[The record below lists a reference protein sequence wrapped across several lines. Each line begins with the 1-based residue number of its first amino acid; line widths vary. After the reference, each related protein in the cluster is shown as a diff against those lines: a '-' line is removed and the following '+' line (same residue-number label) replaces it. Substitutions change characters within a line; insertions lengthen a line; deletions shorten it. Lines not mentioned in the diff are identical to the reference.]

1 MFVDPGTAKRG
12 EHIVRTI
19 QTAKPRRELSKFV
32 QVYAQREMECG
43 GTLFSQPDSS
53 ALEQGIGF
61 NFDGQT
67 TLNRP
72 DGRSRVAPKAYIF
85 GGLTPPCGGQSFSG
99 HVRSFAV
106 FLKPLSFWPLF
117 RIPSSVLV
125 NKEYDAE
132 DLLGPGILDLWSKLE
147 ECRTFQER
155 IFAAERYLMPVASR
169 ALGRTLIARTAH
181 HMLDRNGAIRIG
193 EIAGHARLSVR
204 QYERR
209 FQEEVGLTPKTF
221 ARTTR
226 FQRAL
231 DAKRLFPQRTW
242 LSIAHEFGYFDQMH
256 MVRDFQILGG
266 DAPSNLLDQSGDIQ
280 PWSLAPHQVLELR

>member
-1 MFVDPGTAKRG
+1 
-12 EHIVRTI
+12 VRTI
-19 QTAKPRRELSKFV
+19 QTAKPRPELSKFV
-32 QVYAQREMECG
+32 QVYGHRDMDCTGA
-43 GTLFSQPDSS
+43 LFSQPDCS

-61 NFDGQT
+61 NFAGQT

-72 DGRSRVAPKAYIF
+72 DGRSRIAPKAYIF
-85 GGLTPPCGGQSFSG
+85 GGLTPPCGSQSFSG

-106 FLKPLSFWPLF
+106 FFKPLSFWPLF

-132 DLLGPGILDLWSKLE
+132 DLLGPGILDLWSKLA
-147 ECRTFQER
+147 ECKTFQER
-155 IFAAERYLMPVASR
+155 IFVAERYLMPVVSCAG
-169 ALGRTLIARTAH
+169 GRTLIARTAH
-181 HMLDRNGAIRIG
+181 HILDRNGAIRIG
-193 EIAGHARLSVR
+193 EIADHARLSVR

-209 FQEEVGLTPKTF
+209 FLEEVGFTPKTF
-221 ARTTR
+221 ARTRR

-231 DAKRLFPQRTW
+231 DAKRFFPQRTW

-266 DAPSNLLDQSGDIQ
+266 DVPSHLLDQSGDLQ
-280 PWSLAPHQVLELR
+280 PWSLPPLQVWS

>member
-1 MFVDPGTAKRG
+1 
-12 EHIVRTI
+12 VRTI
-19 QTAKPRRELSKFV
+19 QTAKPRPELSKFV
-32 QVYAQREMECG
+32 QIYAQREMECSDAPI
-43 GTLFSQPDSS
+43 SQPDSS
-53 ALEQGIGF
+53 ALEQGISF
-61 NFDGQT
+61 NFDGRT

-72 DGRSRVAPKAYIF
+72 DGRSRLAPRAYIF
-85 GGLTPPCGGQSFSG
+85 GGLTPPCGSQGFSG

-106 FLKPLSFWPLF
+106 FLKPLSFGPLF

-132 DLLGPGILDLWSKLE
+132 DLLGPEIVDLWSKLAG
-147 ECRTFQER
+147 CTTFQER

-169 ALGRTLIARTAH
+169 AGGCTLIVRTAH
-181 HMLDRNGAIRIG
+181 HMLDHNGAIRIG
-193 EIAGHARLSVR
+193 EIANHARLSVR

-209 FQEEVGLTPKTF
+209 FLEEVGLTPKTF
-221 ARTTR
+221 ARTRR

-231 DAKRLFPQRTW
+231 DAKRFFPQHTW

-266 DAPSNLLDQSGDIQ
+266 NAPSTLLDQSGDMQ
-280 PWSLAPHQVLELR
+280 PWSLAPHQAVELK

>member
-1 MFVDPGTAKRG
+1 M
-12 EHIVRTI
+12 RTI
-19 QTAKPRRELSKFV
+19 QTAKPRPELSKFV
-32 QVYAQREMECG
+32 QVYGHRELECTG
-43 GTLFSQPDSS
+43 VLFSRPDWS

-72 DGRSRVAPKAYIF
+72 NGRSRVAPKAYIF
-85 GGLTPPCGGQSFSG
+85 GSLTPPCGGQSFSG
-99 HVRSFAV
+99 HVQSFAV

-125 NKEYDAE
+125 NKDIDAE
-132 DLLGPGILDLWSKLE
+132 DLLGPEILDLWSKLA
-147 ECRTFQER
+147 ECKTFQER

-169 ALGRTLIARTAH
+169 ARGSTLIARTAH

-193 EIAGHARLSVR
+193 EIADHARLSVR

-209 FQEEVGLTPKTF
+209 FLEEVGLTPKTF
-221 ARTTR
+221 ARTRR
-226 FQRAL
+226 FQRAF
-231 DAKRLFPQRTW
+231 DAKRFFPQRTW

-266 DAPSNLLDQSGDIQ
+266 DAPSNLLDQSGDLQ
-280 PWSLAPHQVLELR
+280 PWSLPPVLELR

>member
-1 MFVDPGTAKRG
+1 M
-12 EHIVRTI
+12 RTI
-19 QTAKPRRELSKFV
+19 QTAKPRPELSKFV
-32 QVYAQREMECG
+32 QVYGHRELECTG
-43 GTLFSQPDSS
+43 APFSRPDWSN
-53 ALEQGIGF
+53 LEQGIAF

-72 DGRSRVAPKAYIF
+72 NGRSRVAPKAYIF
-85 GGLTPPCGGQSFSG
+85 GGSTPPCGGQSFSG
-99 HVRSFAV
+99 HVQSFAV

-125 NKEYDAE
+125 NKDIDAE
-132 DLLGPGILDLWSKLE
+132 DLLGPEILDLWSKMA

-155 IFAAERYLMPVASR
+155 IFAAERYLMPVVSR
-169 ALGRTLIARTAH
+169 ARGSTLIARTAH

-193 EIAGHARLSVR
+193 EIADHARLSVR

-209 FQEEVGLTPKTF
+209 FLEEVGLTPKTF
-221 ARTTR
+221 ARTRR

-231 DAKRLFPQRTW
+231 DAKRFFPQRTW

-266 DAPSNLLDQSGDIQ
+266 DAPSNLLDQSGDLQ
-280 PWSLAPHQVLELR
+280 PWSLPPVLELR

>member
-1 MFVDPGTAKRG
+1 
-12 EHIVRTI
+12 VRTI
-19 QTAKPRRELSKFV
+19 QTAKPRPELSDFV
-32 QVYAQREMECG
+32 QVYAQREMECAG
-43 GTLFSQPDSS
+43 ASFSQPDSS

-72 DGRSRVAPKAYIF
+72 DGRSRIAPKAYIF
-85 GGLTPPCGGQSFSG
+85 GGLTPPCGSQSFSG
-99 HVRSFAV
+99 HVRSFAF

-117 RIPSSVLV
+117 RIPSSVLM

-132 DLLGPGILDLWSKLE
+132 DLLGPEILDLWSQLA

-155 IFAAERYLMPVASR
+155 IFAAERYLIPAASR
-169 ALGRTLIARTAH
+169 AVGRTLIVRTAH
-181 HMLDRNGAIRIG
+181 HMLDRNGAVRIG
-193 EIAGHARLSVR
+193 EIADQARLSVR

-209 FQEEVGLTPKTF
+209 FLAEVGLTPKTF
-221 ARTTR
+221 ARTRR

-231 DAKRLFPQRTW
+231 DAKRLLPQHTW
-242 LSIAHEFGYFDQMH
+242 LSIAHEFGYSDQMH

-266 DAPSNLLDQSGDIQ
+266 DAPSSLLEQSGDMQ
-280 PWSLAPHQVLELR
+280 PWSLAPQQVLELR

>member
-1 MFVDPGTAKRG
+1 M
-12 EHIVRTI
+12 RTI
-19 QTAKPRRELSKFV
+19 QTAKPRPELSKFV
-32 QVYAQREMECG
+32 QVYAQREMECAG
-43 GTLFSQPDSS
+43 APFSQPDSS

-72 DGRSRVAPKAYIF
+72 DGRSRIAPKAYVF
-85 GGLTPPCGGQSFSG
+85 GGLTPPCGNQSFSG

-117 RIPSSVLV
+117 RIPSSVLM

-132 DLLGPGILDLWSKLE
+132 DLLGPGILDLWSKLA
-147 ECRTFQER
+147 ECETFQER
-155 IFAAERYLMPVASR
+155 IFLAERYLMPVASR
-169 ALGRTLIARTAH
+169 SGGRTLIARTAH

-193 EIAGHARLSVR
+193 EIADHARLSVR

-209 FQEEVGLTPKTF
+209 FLEEVGLTPKTF

-226 FQRAL
+226 FQGAL
-231 DAKRLFPQRTW
+231 DAKRLFPLRTW
-242 LSIAHEFGYFDQMH
+242 LSIAHELGYFDQMH

-266 DAPSNLLDQSGDIQ
+266 DAPSNFLDKSGDLQ
-280 PWSLAPHQVLELR
+280 PWSLAPLQVLEPR

>member
-1 MFVDPGTAKRG
+1 
-12 EHIVRTI
+12 VRTI
-19 QTAKPRRELSKFV
+19 QTAKPRPELSKFV
-32 QVYAQREMECG
+32 QVYGHREMEC
-43 GTLFSQPDSS
+43 TDAPFSQPDCS
-53 ALEQGIGF
+53 ALEQGIAF
-61 NFDGQT
+61 NFAGQT

-72 DGRSRVAPKAYIF
+72 DGRSRIAPKAYIF
-85 GGLTPPCGGQSFSG
+85 GGLTPPCGSQSFSG

-132 DLLGPGILDLWSKLE
+132 DLLGPGILDLWSKLA
-147 ECRTFQER
+147 ECKTFQER
-155 IFAAERYLMPVASR
+155 IFVAERYLMPVASCAR
-169 ALGRTLIARTAH
+169 GRTLIARTAH
-181 HMLDRNGAIRIG
+181 HILDRNGAIRIG
-193 EIAGHARLSVR
+193 EIADHARLSVR

-209 FQEEVGLTPKTF
+209 FLEEVGFTPKTF
-221 ARTTR
+221 ARTRR

-231 DAKRLFPQRTW
+231 DAKRFFPQRTW

-266 DAPSNLLDQSGDIQ
+266 DAPSNLLDQSGDLQ
-280 PWSLAPHQVLELR
+280 PWSLPPVLELR

>member
-1 MFVDPGTAKRG
+1 
-12 EHIVRTI
+12 VRTI
-19 QTAKPRRELSKFV
+19 QTAKPRPELSKFV
-32 QVYAQREMECG
+32 QVYGHRELECTG
-43 GTLFSQPDSS
+43 APFSRPDWSN
-53 ALEQGIGF
+53 LEQGIAF

-72 DGRSRVAPKAYIF
+72 NGRSRVAPKAYIF
-85 GGLTPPCGGQSFSG
+85 GAATSPCGGQSFSG
-99 HVRSFAV
+99 HVQSFAV

-125 NKEYDAE
+125 NKDIDAE
-132 DLLGPGILDLWSKLE
+132 DLLGPEILDLWSKLA

-155 IFAAERYLMPVASR
+155 IFAAERYLMPVVSR
-169 ALGRTLIARTAH
+169 ARGSTLIARTAH

-193 EIAGHARLSVR
+193 EIADHARLSVR

-209 FQEEVGLTPKTF
+209 FLEEVGLTPKTF
-221 ARTTR
+221 ARTRR

-231 DAKRLFPQRTW
+231 DAKRFFPQRTW

-266 DAPSNLLDQSGDIQ
+266 DAPSNLLDQSGDLQ
-280 PWSLAPHQVLELR
+280 PWSLPPVLELR

>member
-1 MFVDPGTAKRG
+1 M
-12 EHIVRTI
+12 RTI
-19 QTAKPRRELSKFV
+19 QTAKPRPELSKFV
-32 QVYAQREMECG
+32 QVYGHRDMDCTGA
-43 GTLFSQPDSS
+43 LFSQPDCS

-61 NFDGQT
+61 NFAGQT

-72 DGRSRVAPKAYIF
+72 DGRSRIAPKAYIF
-85 GGLTPPCGGQSFSG
+85 GGLTPPCGSQSFSG

-106 FLKPLSFWPLF
+106 FFKPLSFWPLF

-132 DLLGPGILDLWSKLE
+132 DLLGPGILDLWSKLA
-147 ECRTFQER
+147 ECKTFQER
-155 IFAAERYLMPVASR
+155 IFVAERYLMPVVSCAG
-169 ALGRTLIARTAH
+169 GRTLIARTAH
-181 HMLDRNGAIRIG
+181 HILDRNGAIRIG
-193 EIAGHARLSVR
+193 EIADHARLSVR

-209 FQEEVGLTPKTF
+209 FLEEVGFTPKTF
-221 ARTTR
+221 ARTRR

-231 DAKRLFPQRTW
+231 DAKRFFPQRTW

-266 DAPSNLLDQSGDIQ
+266 DVPSHLLDQSGDLQ
-280 PWSLAPHQVLELR
+280 PWSLPPLQVWS

>member
-1 MFVDPGTAKRG
+1 
-12 EHIVRTI
+12 VRTI
-19 QTAKPRRELSKFV
+19 QTAKPRPELSKFV
-32 QVYAQREMECG
+32 QVYAQREIECTG
-43 GTLFSQPDSS
+43 ALFSQPDSS
-53 ALEQGIGF
+53 ALEQGIAF

-67 TLNRP
+67 TLNRL
-72 DGRSRVAPKAYIF
+72 DRRSRVAPKAYIF
-85 GGLTPPCGGQSFSG
+85 GGLTPPCGSQSFSG

-106 FLKPLSFWPLF
+106 FFKPLSFWPLF
-117 RIPSSVLV
+117 RIPPSVLM

-132 DLLGPGILDLWSKLE
+132 DLLEPGILDLWSKLA

-169 ALGRTLIARTAH
+169 AAGRTLIARTAH
-181 HMLDRNGAIRIG
+181 EMLDRNGAIRIA
-193 EIAGHARLSVR
+193 EIADHARLSVR

-209 FQEEVGLTPKTF
+209 FLEEVGLTPKTF

-231 DAKRLFPQRTW
+231 DAKRFYPQRTW
-242 LSIAHEFGYFDQMH
+242 LTIAHEFGYFDQMH

-266 DAPSNLLDQSGDIQ
+266 DAPSSLLDQSGDIQ
-280 PWSLAPHQVLELR
+280 PWSLPPLQVVELR

>member
-1 MFVDPGTAKRG
+1 M
-12 EHIVRTI
+12 RTI
-19 QTAKPRRELSKFV
+19 QTATPRPELGNFV
-32 QVYAQREMECG
+32 QVYAQREMECTG
-43 GTLFSQPDSS
+43 ALFSQPDSS
-53 ALEQGIGF
+53 ALEQGIAF

-85 GGLTPPCGGQSFSG
+85 GGLTPPCGSQSFSG

-106 FLKPLSFWPLF
+106 FFKPLSLWPLF

-132 DLLGPGILDLWSKLE
+132 DLLGPGILDLWSKLA
-147 ECRTFQER
+147 ECRTFQEC
-155 IFAAERYLMPVASR
+155 ISAAERYLMPLASC
-169 ALGRTLIARTAH
+169 AVGRTLIARTAH
-181 HMLDRNGAIRIG
+181 HILDRNGAIRIG
-193 EIAGHARLSVR
+193 EIADHARLSVR

-209 FQEEVGLTPKTF
+209 FVEEVGFTPKTF
-221 ARTTR
+221 ARTRR

-231 DAKRLFPQRTW
+231 DAKRFFPQRAW

-256 MVRDFQILGG
+256 MVHDFQILGG
-266 DAPSNLLDQSGDIQ
+266 DAPSNLLDQGGDIQ
-280 PWSLAPHQVLELR
+280 PWSLPPLQVWS

>member
-1 MFVDPGTAKRG
+1 
-12 EHIVRTI
+12 VRTI
-19 QTAKPRRELSKFV
+19 QTAKPRPELSKFV
-32 QVYAQREMECG
+32 LVYGHRELECTG
-43 GTLFSQPDSS
+43 ALFSRPDWSN
-53 ALEQGIGF
+53 LEQGIAF

-85 GGLTPPCGGQSFSG
+85 GGSTPPCGGQSFSG
-99 HVRSFAV
+99 HVQSFAV

-125 NKEYDAE
+125 NKDIDAE
-132 DLLGPGILDLWSKLE
+132 DLLGPEILDLWSKLA

-155 IFAAERYLMPVASR
+155 IFAAERYLMPVVSR
-169 ALGRTLIARTAH
+169 ARGSTLIARTAH
-181 HMLDRNGAIRIG
+181 HMLDRNGVIRIG
-193 EIAGHARLSVR
+193 EIADHARLSVR

-209 FQEEVGLTPKTF
+209 FLEEVGLTPKTF
-221 ARTTR
+221 ARTRR
-226 FQRAL
+226 FQRAF
-231 DAKRLFPQRTW
+231 DAKRFFPQRTW

-266 DAPSNLLDQSGDIQ
+266 DAPSNLLDQSGDLQ
-280 PWSLAPHQVLELR
+280 PWSLPPVLELR

>member
-1 MFVDPGTAKRG
+1 MAHFVPNRCHTPG
-12 EHIVRTI
+12 
-19 QTAKPRRELSKFV
+19 LSKFV
-32 QVYAQREMECG
+32 QVYAQREIERTG
-43 GTLFSQPDSS
+43 ALFSQPDSS
-53 ALEQGIGF
+53 ALEQGIAF
-61 NFDGQT
+61 NFNGQT

-85 GGLTPPCGGQSFSG
+85 GGLTPPCGSQSFSG

-132 DLLGPGILDLWSKLE
+132 DLLEPGILDLWSKLA

-155 IFAAERYLMPVASR
+155 IFAVEGYLMPVASR
-169 ALGRTLIARTAH
+169 AGGRTLIARTAH
-181 HMLDRNGAIRIG
+181 HMLDRNGAIRIS
-193 EIAGHARLSVR
+193 EIADHARLSVR

-209 FQEEVGLTPKTF
+209 FLEEVGLTPKTF

-231 DAKRLFPQRTW
+231 DAKRFYPQRTW

-266 DAPSNLLDQSGDIQ
+266 DAPSSLLDQSGDMQ
-280 PWSLAPHQVLELR
+280 PWSLPPLQVLELS